1 MESRIASALRMEFP
15 PVALIWADEKPEGA
29 MEFVPGKWGCVM
41 YLLTAAAKG
50 KVAAA
55 SRETFG
61 CLGGGTG
68 LGFGNQYPNF
78 PGGEECFCRFLSSGN
93 AGTEPGEAIGQ
104 QMADA
109 GAAAMADDFLQGE
122 RYLKTPELTAK
133 FVDRL
138 PIADIPTQYVVF
150 KPWGEVDLDRDN
162 VRSITLL
169 VNPDQFS
176 ALVVLA
182 NYAREHNEN
191 VIIPFAAG
199 CQVIGIYTYQEQGK
213 PQPRAVAGLTDLSA
227 RKAVR
232 RQLGQD
238 VMSLSVTLEMF
249 LEIEENVPGSFLER
263 PTWQSLLD
271 DFDSP

>member
-1 MESRIASALRMEFP
+1 MESRIAAAIGMEFQ
-15 PVALIWADEKPEGA
+15 PVALIWADAKPEGA

-41 YLLTAAAKG
+41 FLLASAAKG

-68 LGFGNQYPNF
+68 LGFGNQYKNF

-93 AGTEPGEAIGQ
+93 AGTQPGEAIGR
-104 QMADA
+104 QMATA
-109 GAAAMADDFLQGE
+109 GAGAMAEDFLHGE

-133 FVDRL
+133 FVECL
-138 PIADIPTQYVVF
+138 PLTDISTKYVVF
-150 KPWGEVDLDRDN
+150 KPLSDVDLERDN
-162 VRSITLL
+162 VQSVTLL

-182 NYAREHNEN
+182 NYGRGHNEN
-191 VIIPFAAG
+191 VILPFGAG
-199 CQVIGIYTYQEQGK
+199 CQVIGIYTYREKGK
-213 PQPRAVAGLTDLSA
+213 ENPRAVAGLTDLSA

-232 RQLGQD
+232 RKLGRD
-238 VMSLSVTLEMF
+238 VLSLSVTREMF
-249 LEIEENVPGSFLER
+249 LEMEGNVEGSFLQR
-263 PTWQSLLD
+263 PTWQSLRE
-271 DFDSP
+271 DS